1 MYAWAG
7 AAALALA
14 LPGLPAAAAHRP
26 AATPRWL
33 VVSGHSVTLTLIA
46 AYKGGFDFNGD
57 SNGKMVVSV
66 PAGYTVHVNFTNK
79 SSLAHSAVITAFSE
93 RTGSSGIKPV
103 FRGAS
108 TPNPASG
115 TARGTTVHFNFVP
128 NKAGKYAIVC
138 AVPGHAAGGMWD
150 VFMVTKGGKPSIHL

>member
-1 MYAWAG
+1 
-7 AAALALA
+7 
-14 LPGLPAAAAHRP
+14 
-26 AATPRWL
+26 
-33 VVSGHSVTLTLIA
+33 
-46 AYKGGFDFNGD
+46 
-57 SNGKMVVSV
+57 MVVSV
-66 PAGYTVHVNFTNK
+66 PAGYTVHVNVTNK